1 MNILHYKKKDNVKKT
16 LISQSNYIKK
26 KGFLKLAIQENKDL
40 LGENNFN
47 GLKILEFG
55 CGIIPASYGI
65 QDSYMPK
72 KYLATDFSNEILKKT
87 RLIDPRID
95 FLKINLNLKNKNIGK
110 YDIII
115 FKGVLHHLKNYG
127 VVLYNSK
134 KYLKKNG
141 FILISEPNLK
151 SIVGNILKYLMF
163 KLFKINMEDSPYG
176 QIPYNDLILEIK
188 KNNFVISTITFSRF
202 LAFMF
207 SGCFGRINIFKNFYI
222 INFFIYLD
230 ILLKFIL
237 SFIGLEKY
245 FFFLVNLKIYK
256 K

>member
-1 MNILHYKKKDNVKKT
+1 MNILHCKKKDNVKKT

-230 ILLKFIL
+230 ILLKFML
-237 SFIGLEKY
+237 SLIGLEKY